1 MKCGKQRLRALRV
14 DISMEW
20 MGDIWGCIEDLVEIG
35 NQIPNG
41 TDIIHSFLSSPK
53 AKTRNQI
60 KIVENVDVKCVKQS
74 WENLGLQHLSEEG
87 TCLEI
92 SLYIQSDSES

>member
-1 MKCGKQRLRALRV
+1 
-14 DISMEW
+14 

-74 WENLGLQHLSEEG
+74 
-87 TCLEI
+87 
-92 SLYIQSDSES
+92 